1 MSRNWSGEAAAWWH
15 GLQPDPERGRP
26 GDRGAIA
33 RLRRAPDLVALL
45 LLPETMALHRRLEGA
60 GERALPR
67 IALLAGVLAHVRTDT
82 GPGRVA
88 RALGPADPKEAGK
101 ALMSPLR
108 FRRLISA
115 EGEGE
120 QLVAFRRMAAL
131 AGGAL
136 PLRDLADSL
145 LHWDEARRIRWTYEY
160 WNAGAPIRGAE
171 TRTTQNETEDAE
183 A

>member
-1 MSRNWSGEAAAWWH
+1 MSRNWGNEAALWWH

-26 GDRGAIA
+26 GDRGALA
-33 RLRRAPDLVALL
+33 RLRRAPDLLALL
-45 LLPETMALHRRLEGA
+45 LLPETMALHRRLDGA
-60 GERALPR
+60 GERDLPR
-67 IALLAGVLAHVRTDT
+67 TALAAGVLARVRTDT
-82 GPGRVA
+82 GPGCVA
-88 RALGPADPKEAGK
+88 RALGPADPRDTAQ
-101 ALMSPLR
+101 AAMSPLR
-108 FRRLISA
+108 FRRLIAA
-115 EGEGE
+115 EGEAE

-160 WNAGAPIRGAE
+160 WNAGAPTRGAE
-171 TRTTQNETEDAE
+171 PRTTQNETEDAE